1 MYRLTIYR
9 MPNYHARMIEEG
21 ISLSADAG
29 RRHRIPTLV
38 LTVALLAGFLG
49 ILLFLALVVAPWAA
63 AAGGCGG
70 G

>member
-1 MYRLTIYR
+1 
-9 MPNYHARMIEEG
+9 MIEEG
-21 ISLSADAG
+21 IPLSADAG